1 MKNDLD
7 SKPIFIGQGAFSKVY
22 RVWDTENACYV
33 VRKEM
38 ENLILARREAQMLKQ
53 ASHPLF
59 PRYLDY
65 WEAEGKGILL
75 MEDVA
80 GERVSD
86 LLARRKGLRVRTCIA
101 IGLEVASGLLY
112 LHEQEKPVIFRDLK
126 PANLM
131 IRQDGRVK
139 LLDMGCACTVE
150 EGVYTCAGTL
160 EFGAPE
166 QFVAGEPIGAYSDVY
181 ALGKLLEAM
190 LGECRNEQRTWAATR
205 RKKPSVRSSLAARR
219 LRQVI
224 LRCTCEEPAE
234 RLPDMRKVMQALVD
248 VGRGGRRRKRHLDG
262 GIYPKNVWKKIQST

>member
-1 MKNDLD
+1 MKTKIMFNQDTKD
-7 SKPIFIGQGAFSKVY
+7 YGNRYRNPVFIGQGAFSKVY
-22 RVWDTENACYV
+22 RVWDTVNACYV
-33 VRKEM
+33 VRKEI
-38 ENLILARREAQMLKQ
+38 ENQTLARREMQMLKR
-53 ASHPLF
+53 ARHPLF

-65 WEAEGKGILL
+65 WETGGKGILL
-75 MEDVA
+75 MEYVA

-86 LLARRKGLRVRTCIA
+86 LLVRRNALPVRTCIA

-166 QFVAGEPIGAYSDVY
+166 QFKAGEPIGAYSDVY

-190 LGECRNEQRTWAATR
+190 MGEHRNGQRT
-205 RKKPSVRSSLAARR
+205 LAARR
-219 LRQVI
+219 LRQVV
-224 LRCTCEEPAE
+224 LRCTCEKPVE
-234 RLPDMRKVMQALVD
+234 RLPDMRKVMQMLAD
-248 VGRGGRRRKRHLDG
+248 VCRGGRRRKRHFDTV
-262 GIYPKNVWKKIQST
+262 IYQKNVWKKIQSP